1 MLQEDTNRQ
10 ELARTAYEA
19 YADDSEWKN
28 YQGNSMPQWHELPED
43 IRQHWRAAIKKVTEL
58 LR

>member
-1 MLQEDTNRQ
+1 MSQEDTNTQ
-10 ELARTAYEA
+10 ELARVAYEA
-19 YADDSEWKN
+19 YAADSDWKN
-28 YQGNSMPQWHELPED
+28 YQGNPMPQWQDLPEN